1 MKKFVP
7 GALAGFV
14 VAAALAAPA
23 YAGPT
28 VTVRVEGDTA
38 TLLERTQVTLP
49 DTGNDLCGGKAG
61 TVAQALDI
69 ATAGNWDR
77 QPFAS
82 TILGETPDFADN
94 GAYWALWNGASGNY
108 AFSSTEGVCDRVMSP
123 GDEALLLVDHSPP
136 PAYAPSMFP
145 LAVRGLPVA
154 VQAGV
159 PVTVTV
165 VRFALDGAAS
175 PVAGA
180 TVAGGGA
187 TATTDATGR
196 ATLRFPTPGA
206 AVVKASAPG
215 LVVSGA
221 ERVTVSATPVAP
233 GAAGNGTGGTVVA
246 GKDVTAPTATL
257 AGLKRTYARGSGPR
271 ELRGTVSAD
280 PSGIK
285 SVRLAVTRRAHGRC
299 WTFAGG
305 RERFVRHRCGGWK
318 SFRIGDRVDW
328 SYLLP
333 RRLGPGRYT
342 IRVIAIDKAG
352 NDGATRARIRV
363 R

>member
-7 GALAGFV
+7 GALAGLV

-28 VTVRVEGDTA
+28 VTVRVEGDAA

-49 DTGNDLCGGKAG
+49 DSGNDLCGGKPG

-69 ATAGNWDR
+69 ATQGNWDR

-82 TILGETPDFADN
+82 TILGETHAFGPESD
-94 GAYWALWNGASGNY
+94 YWALWNGAGGDYVYSLV
-108 AFSSTEGVCDRVMSP
+108 GVCDRVMAP
-123 GDEALLLVDHSPP
+123 GEEALFLVDRT
-136 PAYAPSMFP
+136 PAPTFASTGFP
-145 LAVRGLPVA
+145 LGLRGVPAA
-154 VQAGV
+154 VQAGTQ
-159 PVTVTV
+159 VTVTV
-165 VRFALDGAAS
+165 VRFSLDGTAS
-175 PVAGA
+175 PAGGA

-187 TATTDATGR
+187 TATTDAAGH
-196 ATLRFPTPGA
+196 ATLSFPTPGP

-215 LVVSGA
+215 LVVSAA
-221 ERVTVSATPVAP
+221 EHLTVSATPVGP
-233 GAAGNGTGGTVVA
+233 GTGGTAVA

-257 AGLKRTYARGSGPR
+257 AGLKKTYARGRGPR

-299 WTFAGG
+299 WAFAGD

-333 RRLGPGRYT
+333 HRLGTGRYT

-352 NDGATRARIRV
+352 NDGATQKRIRV